1 MVEGLGRTNP
11 TASVTFDVGFVEGN
25 AELCVGVSFRF
36 GWRYP
41 PAILAAS
48 LSC

>member
-1 MVEGLGRTNP
+1 MVEGFGRTNP
-11 TASVTFDVGFVEGN
+11 TATVTFDVRLIKGN
-25 AELCVGVSFRF
+25 AELRVGVSFWF

-41 PAILAAS
+41 PAILTAS